1 MLPKDTT
8 MKVLKSSYISPFGGL
23 NFVLNELDH
32 AGVDQ
37 LLNEHLPN
45 LPSQS
50 KYSWKDIFYSFWS
63 VLFCGGDCAEDL
75 SANFKKSLKS
85 NPFIQIPSPDRVLER
100 MRHLSNPS
108 QVFDT
113 PKGTKKHEFSF
124 NKSINRLNIKLIKKL
139 SLIRCN
145 NTILDYD
152 NTLLFTRKEDAAMT
166 YMKQFGYCPGVGII
180 GNNIVYVENRN
191 GNSDAQTL
199 QQDTLK
205 RMFALLKD
213 EGIRIEKF
221 RADGASYQ
229 LSTLSVIQR
238 NVNKFYIRARM
249 NYSLSEA
256 INQIKQWEKISIGEE
271 EAFRGSTLFTPF
283 QPTTQKHQLPPLQP
297 CKLVI
302 TKIKRD
308 DGQINIFTGE
318 ACNYNAII
326 TNDYQL
332 SNDRI
337 VDFYNQRGAI
347 EKEFDVLKND
357 FVWNKMPFSKLAY
370 NTVFLVFTA
379 MCKNIYN
386 YIIKLFSA
394 KCKNLSSKFRLKK
407 FTFRFICIPGK
418 WIRNARTNKLRIYGD
433 LYFKT

>member
-1 MLPKDTT
+1 MPNNTI
-8 MKVLKSSYISPFGGL
+8 MKVLKSSHISPFGGL
-23 NFVLNELDH
+23 NFVLDELDRT
-32 AGVDQ
+32 GVDS
-37 LLNEHLPN
+37 LLNKYLPK
-45 LPSQS
+45 LPLQS

-63 VLFCGGDCAEDL
+63 ILFCGGDCAEDL
-75 SANFKKSLKS
+75 SANFRTSLKP

-100 MRHLSNPS
+100 MKQLSNPS
-108 QVFDT
+108 QIFDT
-113 PKGTKKHEFSF
+113 PKGTKKHEFSV
-124 NKSINRLNIKLIKKL
+124 NESINRLNIKLIKKL
-139 SLIRCN
+139 ALIKGKN
-145 NTILDYD
+145 IVLDYD
-152 NTLLFTRKEDAAMT
+152 NTLIFSRKEDAVMT
-166 YMKQFGYCPGVGII
+166 YMKQFGYCPGVGFI
-180 GNNIVYVENRN
+180 GNNVVYVENRN

-199 QQDTLK
+199 QQDTLE
-205 RMFALLKD
+205 RMFTLFKD
-213 EGIRIEKF
+213 EGINIDRF

-229 LSTLSVIQR
+229 SSTLSVIQG

-249 NYSLSEA
+249 STTLSEA
-256 INQIKQWEKISIGEE
+256 INQIDNWEKVSAGEE
-271 EAFRGSTLFTPF
+271 EAFRGSTTFIPF
-283 QPTTQKHQLPPLQP
+283 QQTTEKRQLPPLQP

-302 TKIKRD
+302 TKVKRD

-326 TNDYQL
+326 TNDYEM
-332 SNDRI
+332 SNDQI

-386 YIIKLFSA
+386 YIIKMFSA
-394 KCKNLSSKFRLKK
+394 KCKNLSSRFRLKK

-418 WIRNARTNKLRIYGD
+418 WIRTARTNKLRIYGD
-433 LYFKT
+433 IYFKT

>member
-1 MLPKDTT
+1 MPNNTI
-8 MKVLKSSYISPFGGL
+8 MKVLKSSHISPFGGL
-23 NFVLNELDH
+23 NFVLDELDRT
-32 AGVDQ
+32 GVDS
-37 LLNEHLPN
+37 LLNEYLPK
-45 LPSQS
+45 LPLQS

-63 VLFCGGDCAEDL
+63 ILFCGGDCAEDL
-75 SANFKKSLKS
+75 SANFRTSLKP

-100 MRHLSNPS
+100 MKQLSNPS
-108 QVFDT
+108 QIFDT
-113 PKGTKKHEFSF
+113 PKGTKKHEFSV
-124 NKSINRLNIKLIKKL
+124 NESINRLNIKLIKKL
-139 SLIRCN
+139 ALIKGKN
-145 NTILDYD
+145 IVLDYD
-152 NTLLFTRKEDAAMT
+152 NTLIFSRKEDAVMT
-166 YMKQFGYCPGVGII
+166 YMKQFGYCPGVGFI
-180 GNNIVYVENRN
+180 GNNVVYVENRN

-199 QQDTLK
+199 QQDTLE
-205 RMFALLKD
+205 RMFTLFKD
-213 EGIRIEKF
+213 EGINIDRF

-229 LSTLSVIQR
+229 SSTLSVIQG

-249 NYSLSEA
+249 STTLSEA
-256 INQIKQWEKISIGEE
+256 INQIDNWEKVSAGEE
-271 EAFRGSTLFTPF
+271 EAFRGSTTFIPF
-283 QPTTQKHQLPPLQP
+283 QQTTEKRQLPPLQP

-302 TKIKRD
+302 TKVKRD

-326 TNDYQL
+326 TNDYEM
-332 SNDRI
+332 SNDQI

-386 YIIKLFSA
+386 YIIKMFSA
-394 KCKNLSSKFRLKK
+394 KCKNLSSRFRLKK

-418 WIRNARTNKLRIYGD
+418 WIRTARTNKLRIYGD
-433 LYFKT
+433 IYFKT